1 MEGCS
6 QTLRSGLDGLGV
18 GLVHGGCGGGGC
30 VSGCR
35 ATTSTTVSERESG
48 GLVNCGGHAGL

>member
-18 GLVHGGCGGGGC
+18 CLVQGGCGGGGG
-30 VSGCR
+30 V
-35 ATTSTTVSERESG
+35 REWM
-48 GLVNCGGHAGL
+48 